1 MRNYLILLFGSWAV
15 IIIYLVFFFEDK
27 PTEFIQGGDIQK
39 AETIESLQQKV
50 DSLYAENLPCQIEL
64 NRYQITLQILREED
78 SVAAAKFEEIMTTQT
93 E

>member
-1 MRNYLILLFGSWAV
+1 MRNYFILLIGSWAV
-15 IIIYLVFFFEDK
+15 IIIYLVFFYKDE
-27 PTEFIQGGDIQK
+27 PVEFIQGGDIQK
-39 AETIESLQQKV
+39 SETIETLQRKI

-64 NRYQITLQILREED
+64 NRYQITLEILKEED

>member
-27 PTEFIQGGDIQK
+27 PTEIIQGGDIQK
-39 AETIESLQQKV
+39 AETIEALQRKV
-50 DSLYAENLPCQIEL
+50 DSLYAENLPCQIEV
-64 NRYQITLQILREED
+64 NRYQVAFEIFARRNPKAAEQYATIISEE
-78 SVAAAKFEEIMTTQT
+78 T